1 MRLFVEPEAGVDPVV
16 RFIDR
21 AQHRLDVAM
30 YLLTDREVQSALES
44 DAKRGVRVR
53 VMFEEHPY
61 GTGPGNQSIHDSLR
75 LAGIQVAWS
84 PGQFQLSHD
93 KYALA
98 DGKVALVGTANWTYS
113 AFTRN
118 REYFVEDTDSTDV
131 GQLETLFNSDWGR
144 QTAQLTDAHLVV
156 SPINSRPD
164 FVALINSAQRN
175 VRVEAEEMQDP
186 GVEDALIQ
194 AAKRGVTVQVILP
207 RPDPGRHDPNLI
219 GEQRITNGG
228 VAVRTLRT
236 PYVHAKSI
244 EIDSHEALIGS
255 ENVSAPSLDD
265 NREVGLLI
273 SDQTAIQQLRETFN
287 HDWGHS
293 QH

>member
-1 MRLFVEPEAGVDPVV
+1 MQLFVEPEAGVDPVV
-16 RFIDR
+16 RFIDH

-93 KYALA
+93 KYAIA

-118 REYFVEDTDSTDV
+118 REYFVS
-131 GQLETLFNSDWGR
+131 
-144 QTAQLTDAHLVV
+144 HH
-156 SPINSRPD
+156 SPERFAP
-164 FVALINSAQRN
+164 
-175 VRVEAEEMQDP
+175 
-186 GVEDALIQ
+186 
-194 AAKRGVTVQVILP
+194 
-207 RPDPGRHDPNLI
+207 HD
-219 GEQRITNGG
+219 R
-228 VAVRTLRT
+228 
-236 PYVHAKSI
+236 
-244 EIDSHEALIGS
+244 
-255 ENVSAPSLDD
+255 
-265 NREVGLLI
+265 
-273 SDQTAIQQLRETFN
+273 
-287 HDWGHS
+287 
-293 QH
+293 